1 MFDYEREDEPISGS
15 AEDVFKVDY
24 FYRIVDC
31 AIQSIRSRFQQMTS
45 YNAMFGF
52 LYDLK
57 VMKRINDKE
66 LIQKCKDLEKSLN
79 VEEDK
84 DICGN
89 ELFTELKILRSLL
102 PATVETATGVL
113 RFMNRIQNPF
123 PNAFI
128 AYRILLTIPVTVASA
143 ERSFSRLKLIKTYL
157 RSSMSQERLSSLA
170 SLSIEADTTAK
181 INFENLIDDFA
192 RLKARKVNFL

>member
-1 MFDYEREDEPISGS
+1 MFDYEGEDEPVSDS
-15 AEDVFKVDY
+15 AEKIFKIDY

-31 AIQSIRSRFQQMTS
+31 AIQSIRNRFQQMAS
-45 YNAMFGF
+45 YNTMFGF

-57 VMKRINDKE
+57 EMKRIDDKE
-66 LIQKCKDLEKSLN
+66 LIQKCKDLEKVLN
-79 VEEDK
+79 LEDDK

-89 ELFTELKILRSLL
+89 ELFTELKILRNLL
-102 PATVETATGVL
+102 PPKVETAAGVL
-113 RFMNRIQNPF
+113 RFMHRIQNPF

-128 AYRILLTIPVTVASA
+128 AYRILLTIPITVASA

-170 SLSIEADTTAK
+170 MLSIEANTTSK
-181 INFENLIDDFA
+181 INFEELIDDFA
-192 RLKARKVNFL
+192 RVKARKVNFL